1 MAFSCCPLPSLAA
14 LPLFN
19 TIMIDHDP
27 VHHRQHR
34 RLKPKFFEVA
44 GRREYLRTENPA
56 VAESPQIE
64 VELESLISVTE
75 TNKPPRKTKKI
86 YGYI

>member
-1 MAFSCCPLPSLAA
+1 MILFIIASIVIVVAIPTTRENGVMAFSCRPPPSLAA

-19 TIMIDHDP
+19 TTIMIDHDP

-44 GRREYLRTENPA
+44 GRREYMRTLR
-56 VAESPQIE
+56 
-64 VELESLISVTE
+64 
-75 TNKPPRKTKKI
+75 
-86 YGYI
+86 